1 MLRRRLIAAA
11 AGILVLWAGYMLW
24 FRNLSWFAIDEVTV
38 TGATT
43 NEPAI
48 KNAIEQVAGGM
59 TTLHLDDGK
68 LRSTVAHF
76 PTVASVGATTSFPH
90 TLHVTVTERLP
101 VAFIKVG
108 PRRTAVSADGYLLLG
123 ASFDPKQL
131 PRIEGSAA
139 NGARLDG
146 DAAAQAA
153 ILGATPTVLR
163 DHITASTWDDA
174 QGGVVV
180 DLDGG
185 PDLRFGDGSR
195 ARDKWMAAV
204 VGALELRARLAV
216 LSRRQRP
223 RPPGHGRLST
233 RPRRCNVTF
242 TPISAYRRSLADGE
256 MGQHDGRGIRVFA
269 GVSATLY
276 QP

>member
-11 AGILVLWAGYMLW
+11 IGVVVLWAGYMLW
-24 FRNLSWFAIDEVTV
+24 FRNLSLFAIDEVTV

-48 KNAIEQVAGGM
+48 KRAIEQVAGDM

-90 TLHVTVTERLP
+90 SLHVTVTERLP

-108 PRRTAVSADGYLLLG
+108 PHRTAVSADGYLLLG

-131 PRIEGSAA
+131 PRIEGTTAQ
-139 NGARLDG
+139 GARLQGDG
-146 DAAAQAA
+146 AAQAA
-153 ILGATPTVLR
+153 ILGATPPELR
-163 DHITASTWDDA
+163 ERVTGSSWDDA

-180 DLDGG
+180 GLDGG

-195 ARDKWMAAV
+195 ARDKWTAAV
-204 VGALELRARLAV
+204 AV
-216 LSRRQRP
+216 LSSSEHGSPSYLDVSVPDRP
-223 RPPGHGRLST
+223 
-233 RPRRCNVTF
+233 
-242 TPISAYRRSLADGE
+242 
-256 MGQHDGRGIRVFA
+256 
-269 GVSATLY
+269 VSGD
-276 QP
+276 

>member
-1 MLRRRLIAAA
+1 MATRTLNPRRPVGRAAPRPSRTPARPRPAIRSAVLRRRLIAAA
-11 AGILVLWAGYMLW
+11 VGIVVIWAGYMLW
-24 FRNLSWFAIDEVTV
+24 FRNMSWFAIDEVTV

-48 KNAIEQVAGGM
+48 KSAIEQVAGDM
-59 TTLHLDDGK
+59 TTLHLNDGK
-68 LRSTVAHF
+68 LRNTVGHF

-108 PRRTAVSADGYLLLG
+108 VRRTAVSADGYLLLG

-153 ILGATPTVLR
+153 ILGATPAPVR
-163 DHITASTWDDA
+163 DRITGSSWDDA

-180 DLDGG
+180 GLDGG

-195 ARDKWMAAV
+195 ARDKWTAA
-204 VGALELRARLAV
+204 LAV
-216 LSRRQRP
+216 LSSSEHGSPSYLDVSVPDRP
-223 RPPGHGRLST
+223 
-233 RPRRCNVTF
+233 
-242 TPISAYRRSLADGE
+242 
-256 MGQHDGRGIRVFA
+256 
-269 GVSATLY
+269 VSGG
-276 QP
+276 

>member
-1 MLRRRLIAAA
+1 MATRALNPRRPAAAAPARRRSRPQARPALRGAVLRRRLIAAA
-11 AGILVLWAGYMLW
+11 LAVVVVWAGYMLW
-24 FRNLSWFAIDEVTV
+24 FRNLPWFSIDDVSV

-43 NEPAI
+43 NAPAI
-48 KNAIEQVAGGM
+48 KSAVEQAAGDM
-59 TTLHLDDGK
+59 TTLHLDDAK
-68 LRSTVAHF
+68 LRDTVAHF

-90 TLHVTVTERLP
+90 GLHVTVTERLP

-153 ILGATPTVLR
+153 ILGATPAPLR
-163 DHITASTWDDA
+163 DRITGSSWDDA
-174 QGGVVV
+174 DGGVVV
-180 DLDGG
+180 SLDGG

-195 ARDKWMAAV
+195 ARDKWTAATV
-204 VGALELRARLAV
+204 V
-216 LSRRQRP
+216 LSSSEHGSPSYLDVSVPDRP
-223 RPPGHGRLST
+223 
-233 RPRRCNVTF
+233 
-242 TPISAYRRSLADGE
+242 
-256 MGQHDGRGIRVFA
+256 
-269 GVSATLY
+269 VSGG
-276 QP
+276 